1 MYCYF
6 HRVLFVLCQSVFL
19 LAPLTAIAA
28 DRDSH
33 ASENL
38 FDRILDRIEP
48 SASFELESATN
59 INDGSSQKLE
69 MIFEPEFNIRLP
81 AGLDLTAI
89 GRLRSDTFDDFEP
102 GRPALSERSE
112 FSRRIMVGDR
122 VDLELREFYL
132 NADVGRTLLT
142 VGKQQIVWG
151 KADGLKVMDVVN
163 PQDFREFIMDE
174 FEDSRIPLWSVNAE
188 IPISDLTLQLVW
200 VPDQT
205 YHELPE
211 AGSPYNFTSP
221 LLIPTPPAGVDV
233 AFNPVDRPNRV
244 FADSDAGARLSTFW
258 KGWDLTANYF
268 YHYNDL
274 PVFLRDVSMTPE
286 GARVTITPTYER
298 SHLLGGT
305 FSNAFGDLTVRGE
318 VAFFFDRFFSTNDG
332 ADADGVVK
340 TNELFYVNG
349 FDWYGFTDTLLSV
362 QVFQSIVTNNTPE
375 LIRDPIDTDMSFLA
389 RRSFLNETLMVETL
403 WIQDVNRGD
412 GMLRPK
418 LSYDLS
424 DGIKVWA
431 GVDVFYGTR
440 NGLFGQFGENDRVL
454 IGVEWGF

>member
-1 MYCYF
+1 MYGLF
-6 HRVLFVLCQSVFL
+6 IRTLLMFVLL
-19 LAPLTAIAA
+19 LFTSAAAIAEA
-28 DRDSH
+28 PKS
-33 ASENL
+33 L
-38 FDRILDRIEP
+38 FSGVLDRIEP
-48 SASFELESATN
+48 SATFEVESATN
-59 INDGSSQKLE
+59 TNDGSSQKLE

-89 GRLRSDTFDDFEP
+89 GRLRSDTFDDLEP
-102 GRPALSERSE
+102 GRPAQSERSE

-122 VDLELREFYL
+122 VDLELREFYM
-132 NADVGRTLLT
+132 NADVGRTFLT

-151 KADGLKVMDVVN
+151 KADGLKVMDLVN

-188 IPISDLTLQLVW
+188 IPISDMTLQLVW

-221 LLIPTPPAGVDV
+221 LLIPTPPVGVDV
-233 AFNPVDRPNRV
+233 AFNPADRPNRIL
-244 FADSDAGARLSTFW
+244 ADSDAGARLSTFW

-286 GARVTITPTYER
+286 GARATITPTYER

-318 VAFFFDRFFSTNDG
+318 VAFFFDRFFSTNDL

-349 FDWYGFTDTLLSV
+349 LDWYGFTDTLLSV
-362 QVFQSIVTNNTPE
+362 QFFQSVVTNNRPE

-389 RRSFLNETLMVETL
+389 RRDFLNETLAVETL

-418 LSYDLS
+418 VSYDLS
-424 DGIKVWA
+424 DGIKMWTGA
-431 GVDVFYGTR
+431 DVFYGAR
-440 NGLFGQFGENDRVL
+440 NGLFGQFGENDRIL
-454 IGVEWGF
+454 IGAEWGF